1 MYLRYDWPLHFVLWV
16 TNWLPDNV
24 IFLHFRGWLA
34 RPFLGRCGKGLRLA
48 RNIAIHNPRNVRLG
62 QHVFFAYG
70 CLLLATDIIE
80 IDDEVMFG
88 PYVVASA
95 GNHTRIKGSFRY
107 GPPSLAPIRIGR
119 GGWVGAHATL
129 TAGSVVGAGS
139 LVAAGAVVTGPVP
152 ADVIVGGVPARII
165 KQLEDDPA

>member
-70 CLLLATDIIE
+70 CLLLATDIIAYSGARWPVNPE
-80 IDDEVMFG
+80 DGDHDSGACRPPNPED
-88 PYVVASA
+88 VV
-95 GNHTRIKGSFRY
+95 HIFRFS
-107 GPPSLAPIRIGR
+107 GI
-119 GGWVGAHATL
+119 
-129 TAGSVVGAGS
+129 VVGM
-139 LVAAGAVVTGPVP
+139 
-152 ADVIVGGVPARII
+152 DRN
-165 KQLEDDPA
+165 Q